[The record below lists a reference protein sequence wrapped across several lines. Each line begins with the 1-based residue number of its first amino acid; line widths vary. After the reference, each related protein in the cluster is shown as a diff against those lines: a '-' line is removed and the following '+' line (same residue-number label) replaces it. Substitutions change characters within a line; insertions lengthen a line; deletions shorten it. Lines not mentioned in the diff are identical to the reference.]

1 MRKGHDEKIFL
12 SHSKSAYKAKEGLFI
27 KKINIGRLPVCL

>member
-1 MRKGHDEKIFL
+1 MRKGHGEKIFI
-12 SHSKSAYKAKEGLFI
+12 SHNKSACKAKCGLFI